1 MDKLSK
7 AILLFFLLI
16 SPSFAS
22 ETSNLSEKTSVEL
35 QKNLNNCVSSLAIA
49 ESRTLFNLSSC
60 LFQFRQLLVL
70 NDIQPDR
77 IKDFPELLTIREKLD
92 KYLDNFLDL
101 MLKPQSNIQ
110 VPKIASASPVF
121 TNSRQLI
128 ELLAILQFSPVRT
141 REMLNETI
149 ASYNNLI
156 VLLGIINQDQ
166 MKAYP
171 ILNSIGLELE
181 RIRKQ
186 V

>member
-1 MDKLSK
+1 MVKLSK
-7 AILLFFLLI
+7 TILLFFLLI

-22 ETSNLSEKTSVEL
+22 ENSNLTEKTSVEL
-35 QKNLNNCVSSLAIA
+35 QKNLNNCVSSLATT

-92 KYLDNFLDL
+92 KYLDTFLDL
-101 MLKPQSNIQ
+101 MLTPQSNIQ
-110 VPKIASASPVF
+110 VPKIASASPVY

>member
-1 MDKLSK
+1 M
-7 AILLFFLLI
+7 
-16 SPSFAS
+16 
-22 ETSNLSEKTSVEL
+22 
-35 QKNLNNCVSSLAIA
+35 
-49 ESRTLFNLSSC
+49 
-60 LFQFRQLLVL
+60 
-70 NDIQPDR
+70 
-77 IKDFPELLTIREKLD
+77 
-92 KYLDNFLDL
+92 
-101 MLKPQSNIQ
+101 
-110 VPKIASASPVF
+110 PKIASASPVY